1 MSNQLGNITGVIAGQ
16 GAEAITNTLGSLGTL
31 DPQKQ
36 LFKLRDL
43 QEEAN
48 KEGGPVGGMTIDQ
61 INAQIRELET
71 FFAGKKADAVGEK
84 DEEKDTSVADK
95 VTELEGLLKPIQ
107 TDTGGIREDL
117 LGGED
122 LPSTFDLSA
131 AITAAKGAG

>member
-1 MSNQLGNITGVIAGQ
+1 MSNQLGNITGVITGQ

-71 FFAGKKADAVGEK
+71 FFAGKK
-84 DEEKDTSVADK
+84 
-95 VTELEGLLKPIQ
+95 Q
-107 TDTGGIREDL
+107 MQ
-117 LGGED
+117 
-122 LPSTFDLSA
+122 
-131 AITAAKGAG
+131 